1 MDLDDNSSENIDY
14 SSKTK
19 KNKTISEILLILRDR
34 WLLAITLALPFSLS
48 YVYKELQVP
57 ELFQST
63 SSFVLIPPPQI
74 LNLQKVDRDQQVNG
88 LISKHLDGL
97 NSQELR
103 MNVIERIEENSEFKT
118 EMLAPYLSDGTP
130 TKIQNI
136 VNYNISVSSPSE
148 GRPRFKISSQART
161 GKAAMII
168 ADLVQKEYDQLNSI
182 KKTEQVQTAKG
193 ILELLLDKSLM
204 EEDRILKE
212 ISDIK
217 ESNDIPFIEDEKR
230 VNSSKKSQF
239 QEKITASKL
248 DQIQIN
254 SILRQVLDIRK
265 RVATYEGNKKNK
277 SIENNKLNVESN
289 IAQIKQYFEIDVI
302 ENFGS
307 IPSLRKKL
315 LDLELQRKTYTE
327 TGTGYG
333 PNHPKMIENARQVQE
348 VQELLG
354 KEVTKAIED
363 LRDRHIQLDA
373 QEREFIGAM
382 EKVQSESR
390 RLGLIEEAIS
400 KAERTLT
407 VVRSSTDIIRKR
419 LDDVR
424 IEAALP
430 SEQDDPLQKDQLAF
444 IPSSPYSPDYNKIK
458 QQGILIFIA
467 VFLVV
472 PFAIEVIDNRIKSP
486 WDIETFVGEDLL
498 TGIQKISAID
508 EFKRPKIVGDDLDD
522 SLTESFRSMYGKI
535 QMNSY
540 VKGPKSILVTSAI
553 PSEGKSLISANF
565 AHTCANHGSK
575 TILIDFDL
583 RRPGLHNFCNKS
595 NDQGIM
601 TILNSNNTNE
611 DDVIEKLNDSLCS
624 IHPNLFLLPSGGKTR
639 AATEIIEKK
648 DFDLLLSAL
657 KKLADVVIFD
667 TPPAGL
673 FPDSIALAR
682 KTDEVLFVT
691 RYGKVS
697 RHVVKRLI
705 GDLKVTGSNILGVIL
720 NDLPSKKATGYY
732 YSGYYGYGYY
742 RYKYYSKYYSP
753 LEQNDT

>member
-1 MDLDDNSSENIDY
+1 MDLEENSNYGDY
-14 SSKTK
+14 SPKSK
-19 KNKTISEILLILRDR
+19 KNKTVSEFLLILRDR
-34 WLLAITLALPFSLS
+34 WLLAVTLALPFSLA

-57 ELFQST
+57 EMYQSS
-63 SSFVLIPPPQI
+63 SSFVLIPPPKI

-103 MNVIERIEENSEFKT
+103 MNVIARINENSDYKT
-118 EMLAPYLSDGTP
+118 ELLAPYLSDGTP
-130 TKIQNI
+130 MKIQNI
-136 VNYNISVSSPSE
+136 VTYNVSVSSPSE
-148 GRPRFKISSQART
+148 GRPRFKVNSQSRT
-161 GKAAMII
+161 GKGAMII
-168 ADLVQKEYDQLNSI
+168 ADLVQKEYDKLNSI

-217 ESNDIPFIEDEKR
+217 ESNDIPFIEDEKK

-239 QEKITASKL
+239 QAKITASKL

-254 SILRQVLDIRK
+254 SILRQILDIRK
-265 RVATYEGNKKNK
+265 RI
-277 SIENNKLNVESN
+277 SSNNESSKDSTNTGVNVESN

-302 ENFGS
+302 ESFGS
-307 IPSLRKKL
+307 IPSLRQKL
-315 LDLELQRKTYTE
+315 LEHELQRKTYVE

-354 KEVTKAIED
+354 KEVTLAIED

-373 QEREFIGAM
+373 QEREFMGAM
-382 EKVQSESR
+382 DKVQSESR
-390 RLGLIEEAIS
+390 RLGHIEEAIS
-400 KAERTLT
+400 KAERTLA

-444 IPSSPYSPDYNKIK
+444 IPGSPYSPDYNKIK
-458 QQGILIFIA
+458 QQGVLIFVGI
-467 VFLVV
+467 FLVI
-472 PFAIEVIDNRIKSP
+472 PIALEVIDNRIKSP

-498 TGIQKISAID
+498 TGIQKISEID
-508 EFKRPKIVGDDLDD
+508 ELRRPKIVGDDLDD

-535 QMNSY
+535 QMNSQ
-540 VKGPKSILVTSAI
+540 VTGSKSILVTSAI

-583 RRPGLHNFCNKS
+583 RRPGLHNFCDES
-595 NDQGIM
+595 NDEGVM
-601 TILNSNNTNE
+601 TILNTPNATE
-611 DDVIEKLNDSLCS
+611 EEVTDKLKKVLCS
-624 IHPNLFLLPSGGKTR
+624 IHPNLYLLPSGGKTR

-648 DFDLLLSAL
+648 EFELLLTCL

-667 TPPAGL
+667 SPPAGL

-705 GDLKVTGSNILGVIL
+705 GDLKATGANILGVIL

-753 LEQNDT
+753 SEDT

>member
-1 MDLDDNSSENIDY
+1 MDLEENSNYGDY
-14 SSKTK
+14 SPKSK
-19 KNKTISEILLILRDR
+19 KNKTVSEFLLILRDR
-34 WLLAITLALPFSLS
+34 WLLAVTLALPFSLA

-57 ELFQST
+57 EMYQSS
-63 SSFVLIPPPQI
+63 SSFVLIPPPKI

-103 MNVIERIEENSEFKT
+103 MNVIARINENSDYKT
-118 EMLAPYLSDGTP
+118 ELLAPYLSDGTP
-130 TKIQNI
+130 MKIQNI
-136 VNYNISVSSPSE
+136 VTYNVSVSSPSE
-148 GRPRFKISSQART
+148 GRPRFKVNSQSRT
-161 GKAAMII
+161 GKGAMII
-168 ADLVQKEYDQLNSI
+168 ADLVQKEYDKLNSI

-217 ESNDIPFIEDEKR
+217 ESNDIPFIEDEKK

-239 QEKITASKL
+239 QAKITASKL

-254 SILRQVLDIRK
+254 SILRQILDIRK
-265 RVATYEGNKKNK
+265 RISSNKESSKDSTNTGV
-277 SIENNKLNVESN
+277 NVESN

-302 ENFGS
+302 ESFGS
-307 IPSLRKKL
+307 IPSLRQKL
-315 LDLELQRKTYTE
+315 LEHELQRKTYVE

-354 KEVTKAIED
+354 KEVTLAIED

-373 QEREFIGAM
+373 QEREFMGAM
-382 EKVQSESR
+382 DKVQSESR
-390 RLGLIEEAIS
+390 RLGHIEEAIS
-400 KAERTLT
+400 KAERTLA

-444 IPSSPYSPDYNKIK
+444 VPGSPYSPDYNKIK
-458 QQGILIFIA
+458 QQGVLIFVGI
-467 VFLVV
+467 FLVI
-472 PFAIEVIDNRIKSP
+472 PIALEVIDNRIKSP

-498 TGIQKISAID
+498 TGIQKISEID
-508 EFKRPKIVGDDLDD
+508 ELRRPKIVGDDLDD

-535 QMNSY
+535 QMNSQ
-540 VKGPKSILVTSAI
+540 VTGSKSILVTSAI

-583 RRPGLHNFCNKS
+583 RRPGLHNFCDES
-595 NDQGIM
+595 NDEGVM
-601 TILNSNNTNE
+601 TILNTPNATE
-611 DDVIEKLNDSLCS
+611 EEVTDKLKKVLCS
-624 IHPNLFLLPSGGKTR
+624 IHPNLYLLPSGGKTR

-648 DFDLLLSAL
+648 EFELLLTCL

-667 TPPAGL
+667 SPPAGL

-705 GDLKVTGSNILGVIL
+705 GDLKATGANILGVIL

-753 LEQNDT
+753 TEDS

>member
-1 MDLDDNSSENIDY
+1 VDLEENSNYGDY
-14 SSKTK
+14 SPKSK
-19 KNKTISEILLILRDR
+19 KNKTISEFLLILRDR
-34 WLLAITLALPFSLS
+34 WLLAVTLALPFSLA

-57 ELFQST
+57 EMYQSS
-63 SSFVLIPPPQI
+63 SSFVLIPPPKI

-103 MNVIERIEENSEFKT
+103 LNVIARINENSDYKT
-118 EMLAPYLSDGTP
+118 ELLAPYLSDGTP
-130 TKIQNI
+130 MKIQNI
-136 VNYNISVSSPSE
+136 VTYNVSVSSPSE
-148 GRPRFKISSQART
+148 GRPRFKVNSQSRT
-161 GKAAMII
+161 GKGAMII
-168 ADLVQKEYDQLNSI
+168 ADLVQKEYDKLNSI

-217 ESNDIPFIEDEKR
+217 ESNDIPFIEDEKK

-239 QEKITASKL
+239 QAKITASKL

-254 SILRQVLDIRK
+254 SILRQILDIRK
-265 RVATYEGNKKNK
+265 RISSNNDSKKDSTN
-277 SIENNKLNVESN
+277 SSTDVETN

-302 ENFGS
+302 ESFGS
-307 IPSLRKKL
+307 IPSLRQKL
-315 LDLELQRKTYTE
+315 LEHELQRKTYVE

-354 KEVTKAIED
+354 KEVTLAIED

-373 QEREFIGAM
+373 QEREFLGAM

-390 RLGLIEEAIS
+390 RLGHIEEAIS

-444 IPSSPYSPDYNKIK
+444 IPGSPYSPDYNKIK
-458 QQGILIFIA
+458 QQGVLIFVGI
-467 VFLVV
+467 FLVI
-472 PFAIEVIDNRIKSP
+472 PIALEVIDNRIKSP

-498 TGIQKISAID
+498 TGIQKISEID
-508 EFKRPKIVGDDLDD
+508 ELRRPKIVGDDLDD

-535 QMNSY
+535 QMNSH
-540 VKGPKSILVTSAI
+540 VKGAKSILVTSAI

-583 RRPGLHNFCNKS
+583 RRPGLHNFCDES
-595 NDQGIM
+595 NDEGVM
-601 TILNSNNTNE
+601 TILNTPNATE
-611 DDVIEKLNDSLCS
+611 EEITDKLKKALRS
-624 IHPNLFLLPSGGKTR
+624 IHPNLSLLPSGGKTR

-648 DFDLLLSAL
+648 EFELLLTCL

-667 TPPAGL
+667 SPPAGL

-705 GDLKVTGSNILGVIL
+705 GDLKATGANILGVIL

-742 RYKYYSKYYSP
+742 RYKYYSKYYAP
-753 LEQNDT
+753 TEDT

>member
-1 MDLDDNSSENIDY
+1 MDLEENSNYGDY
-14 SSKTK
+14 SPKSK
-19 KNKTISEILLILRDR
+19 KNKTVSEFLLILRDR
-34 WLLAITLALPFSLS
+34 WLLAVTLALPFSLA

-57 ELFQST
+57 EMYQSS
-63 SSFVLIPPPQI
+63 SSFVLIPPPKI

-103 MNVIERIEENSEFKT
+103 MNVIARINENSDYKT
-118 EMLAPYLSDGTP
+118 ELLAPYLSDGTP
-130 TKIQNI
+130 MKIQNI
-136 VNYNISVSSPSE
+136 VTYNVSVSSPSE
-148 GRPRFKISSQART
+148 GRPRFKVNSQSRT
-161 GKAAMII
+161 GKGAMII
-168 ADLVQKEYDQLNSI
+168 ADLVQKEYDKLNSI

-217 ESNDIPFIEDEKR
+217 ESNDIPFIEDEKK

-239 QEKITASKL
+239 QAKITASKL

-254 SILRQVLDIRK
+254 SILRQILDIRK
-265 RVATYEGNKKNK
+265 RISSNKESSKDSTNTGVD
-277 SIENNKLNVESN
+277 VESN

-302 ENFGS
+302 ESFGS
-307 IPSLRKKL
+307 IPSLRQKL
-315 LDLELQRKTYTE
+315 LEHELQRKTYVE

-354 KEVTKAIED
+354 KEVTLAIED

-373 QEREFIGAM
+373 QEREFMGAM
-382 EKVQSESR
+382 DKVQSESR
-390 RLGLIEEAIS
+390 RLGHIEEAIS
-400 KAERTLT
+400 KAERTLA

-444 IPSSPYSPDYNKIK
+444 IPGSPYSPDYNKIK
-458 QQGILIFIA
+458 QQGVLIFVGI
-467 VFLVV
+467 FLVI
-472 PFAIEVIDNRIKSP
+472 PIALEVIDNRIKSP

-498 TGIQKISAID
+498 TGIQKISEID
-508 EFKRPKIVGDDLDD
+508 ELRRPKIVGDDLDD

-535 QMNSY
+535 QMNSH
-540 VKGPKSILVTSAI
+540 VTGSKSILVTSAI

-583 RRPGLHNFCNKS
+583 RRPGLHNFCDES
-595 NDQGIM
+595 NDEGVM
-601 TILNSNNTNE
+601 TILNTPNATE
-611 DDVIEKLNDSLCS
+611 DEVTDKLQKVLCS

-648 DFDLLLSAL
+648 EFELLLTCL

-667 TPPAGL
+667 SPPAGL

-705 GDLKVTGSNILGVIL
+705 GDLKATGANILGVIL

-753 LEQNDT
+753 TEDT

>member
-1 MDLDDNSSENIDY
+1 VDLEENSNYGDY
-14 SSKTK
+14 SPKSK
-19 KNKTISEILLILRDR
+19 KNKTISEFLLILRDR
-34 WLLAITLALPFSLS
+34 WLLAVTLALPFSLA

-57 ELFQST
+57 EMYQSS
-63 SSFVLIPPPQI
+63 SSFVLIPPPKI

-103 MNVIERIEENSEFKT
+103 MNVIARINENSDYKT
-118 EMLAPYLSDGTP
+118 ELLAPYLSDGTP
-130 TKIQNI
+130 MKIQNI
-136 VNYNISVSSPSE
+136 VTYNVSVSSPSE
-148 GRPRFKISSQART
+148 GRPRFKVNSQSRT
-161 GKAAMII
+161 GKGAMII
-168 ADLVQKEYDQLNSI
+168 ADLVQKEYDKLNSI

-217 ESNDIPFIEDEKR
+217 ESNDIPFIEDEKK

-239 QEKITASKL
+239 QAKITASKL

-254 SILRQVLDIRK
+254 SILRQILDIRK
-265 RVATYEGNKKNK
+265 RI
-277 SIENNKLNVESN
+277 SSNNDPQKDSTNSSTDVETN

-302 ENFGS
+302 ESFGS
-307 IPSLRKKL
+307 IPSLRQKL
-315 LDLELQRKTYTE
+315 LEHELQRKTYVE

-354 KEVTKAIED
+354 KEVTLAIED

-373 QEREFIGAM
+373 QEREFVGAM

-390 RLGLIEEAIS
+390 RLGHIEEAIS

-444 IPSSPYSPDYNKIK
+444 IPGSPYSPDYNKIK
-458 QQGILIFIA
+458 QQGVLIFVGI
-467 VFLVV
+467 FLVI
-472 PFAIEVIDNRIKSP
+472 PIALEVIDNRIKSP

-498 TGIQKISAID
+498 TGIQKISEID
-508 EFKRPKIVGDDLDD
+508 ELRRPKIVGDDLDD

-535 QMNSY
+535 QMNSH
-540 VKGPKSILVTSAI
+540 VKGAKSILVTSAI

-583 RRPGLHNFCNKS
+583 RRPGLHNFCDES
-595 NDQGIM
+595 NDEGVM
-601 TILNSNNTNE
+601 TILNTPNASEEEIT
-611 DDVIEKLNDSLCS
+611 DKLKKVLRS
-624 IHPNLFLLPSGGKTR
+624 IHPNLSLLPSGGKTR

-648 DFDLLLSAL
+648 EFELLLTCL

-667 TPPAGL
+667 SPPAGL

-705 GDLKVTGSNILGVIL
+705 GDLKATGANILGVIL

-742 RYKYYSKYYSP
+742 RYKYYSKYYAP
-753 LEQNDT
+753 TDET

>member
-1 MDLDDNSSENIDY
+1 VDLEENSNYGDY
-14 SSKTK
+14 SPKSK
-19 KNKTISEILLILRDR
+19 KNKTVSEFLLILRDR
-34 WLLAITLALPFSLS
+34 WLLAVTLALPFSLA

-57 ELFQST
+57 EMYQSS
-63 SSFVLIPPPQI
+63 SSFVLIPPPKI

-103 MNVIERIEENSEFKT
+103 MNVIARINENSDYKT
-118 EMLAPYLSDGTP
+118 ELLAPYLSDGTP
-130 TKIQNI
+130 MKIHNI
-136 VNYNISVSSPSE
+136 VTYNVSVSSPSE
-148 GRPRFKISSQART
+148 GRPRFKVNSQSRT
-161 GKAAMII
+161 GKGAMII
-168 ADLVQKEYDQLNSI
+168 ADLVQKEYDKLNSI

-217 ESNDIPFIEDEKR
+217 ESNDIPFIEDEKK

-239 QEKITASKL
+239 QAKITASKL

-254 SILRQVLDIRK
+254 SILRQILDIRK
-265 RVATYEGNKKNK
+265 RISSNKESSKDSTNTGVD
-277 SIENNKLNVESN
+277 VESN

-302 ENFGS
+302 ESFGS
-307 IPSLRKKL
+307 IPSLRQKL
-315 LDLELQRKTYTE
+315 LEHELQRKTYVE

-354 KEVTKAIED
+354 KEVTLAIED

-373 QEREFIGAM
+373 QEREFMGAM
-382 EKVQSESR
+382 DKVQSESR
-390 RLGLIEEAIS
+390 RLGHIEEAIS
-400 KAERTLT
+400 KAERTLA

-444 IPSSPYSPDYNKIK
+444 VPGSPYSPDYNKIK
-458 QQGILIFIA
+458 QQGVLIFVGI
-467 VFLVV
+467 FLVI
-472 PFAIEVIDNRIKSP
+472 PIALEVIDNRIKSP

-498 TGIQKISAID
+498 TGIQKISEID
-508 EFKRPKIVGDDLDD
+508 ELRRPKIVGDDLDD

-535 QMNSY
+535 QMNSQ
-540 VKGPKSILVTSAI
+540 VTGSKSILVTSAI

-583 RRPGLHNFCNKS
+583 RRPGLHNFCDES
-595 NDQGIM
+595 NDEGVM
-601 TILNSNNTNE
+601 TILNTPNATE
-611 DDVIEKLNDSLCS
+611 EEVTDKLKKVLCS
-624 IHPNLFLLPSGGKTR
+624 IHPNLYLLPSGGKTR

-648 DFDLLLSAL
+648 EFELLLTCL

-667 TPPAGL
+667 SPPAGL

-705 GDLKVTGSNILGVIL
+705 GDLKATGANILGVIL

-753 LEQNDT
+753 TEDS

>member
-1 MDLDDNSSENIDY
+1 MDLEENSNYGDY
-14 SSKTK
+14 SPKSK
-19 KNKTISEILLILRDR
+19 KNKTVSEFLLILRDR
-34 WLLAITLALPFSLS
+34 WLLAVTLALPFSLA

-57 ELFQST
+57 EMYQSS
-63 SSFVLIPPPQI
+63 SSFVLIPPPKI

-103 MNVIERIEENSEFKT
+103 MNVIARINENSDYKT
-118 EMLAPYLSDGTP
+118 ELLAPYLSDGTP
-130 TKIQNI
+130 MKIQNI
-136 VNYNISVSSPSE
+136 VTYNVSVSSPSE
-148 GRPRFKISSQART
+148 GRPRFKVNSQSRT
-161 GKAAMII
+161 GKGAMII
-168 ADLVQKEYDQLNSI
+168 ADLVQKEYDKLNSI

-217 ESNDIPFIEDEKR
+217 ESNDIPFIEDEKK

-239 QEKITASKL
+239 QAKITASKL

-254 SILRQVLDIRK
+254 SILRQILDIRK
-265 RVATYEGNKKNK
+265 RISSNKESSKDSTNTGVD
-277 SIENNKLNVESN
+277 VESN

-302 ENFGS
+302 ESFGS
-307 IPSLRKKL
+307 IPSLRQKL
-315 LDLELQRKTYTE
+315 LEHELQRKTYVE

-354 KEVTKAIED
+354 KEVTLAIED

-373 QEREFIGAM
+373 QEREFMGAM
-382 EKVQSESR
+382 DKVQSESR
-390 RLGLIEEAIS
+390 RLGHIEEAIS
-400 KAERTLT
+400 KAERTLA

-444 IPSSPYSPDYNKIK
+444 VPGSPYSPDYNKIK
-458 QQGILIFIA
+458 QQGVLIFVGI
-467 VFLVV
+467 FLVI
-472 PFAIEVIDNRIKSP
+472 PIALEVIDNRIKSP

-498 TGIQKISAID
+498 TGIQKISEID
-508 EFKRPKIVGDDLDD
+508 ELRRPKIVGDDLDD

-535 QMNSY
+535 QMNSQ
-540 VKGPKSILVTSAI
+540 VTGSKSILVTSAI

-583 RRPGLHNFCNKS
+583 RRPGLHNFCDES
-595 NDQGIM
+595 NDEGVM
-601 TILNSNNTNE
+601 TILNTPNATE
-611 DDVIEKLNDSLCS
+611 EEVTDKLKKVLCS
-624 IHPNLFLLPSGGKTR
+624 IHPNLYLLPSGGKTR

-648 DFDLLLSAL
+648 EFELLLTCL

-667 TPPAGL
+667 SPPAGL

-705 GDLKVTGSNILGVIL
+705 GDLKATGANILGVIL

-753 LEQNDT
+753 SEDT

>member
-1 MDLDDNSSENIDY
+1 MDLEENSNYGDY
-14 SSKTK
+14 SPKSK
-19 KNKTISEILLILRDR
+19 KNKTVSEFLLILRDR
-34 WLLAITLALPFSLS
+34 WLLAVTLALPFSLA

-57 ELFQST
+57 EMYQSS
-63 SSFVLIPPPQI
+63 SSFVLIPPPKI

-103 MNVIERIEENSEFKT
+103 MNVIARINENSDYKT
-118 EMLAPYLSDGTP
+118 ELLAPYLSDGTP
-130 TKIQNI
+130 MKIQNI
-136 VNYNISVSSPSE
+136 VTYNVSVSSPSE
-148 GRPRFKISSQART
+148 GRPRFKVNSQSRT
-161 GKAAMII
+161 GKGAMII
-168 ADLVQKEYDQLNSI
+168 ADLVQKEYDKLNSI

-217 ESNDIPFIEDEKR
+217 ESNDIPFIEDEKK

-239 QEKITASKL
+239 QAKITASKL

-254 SILRQVLDIRK
+254 SILRQILDIRK
-265 RVATYEGNKKNK
+265 RISSNKESSKDSTNTGVD
-277 SIENNKLNVESN
+277 VESN

-302 ENFGS
+302 ESFGS
-307 IPSLRKKL
+307 IPSLRQKL
-315 LDLELQRKTYTE
+315 LEHELQRKTYVE

-354 KEVTKAIED
+354 KEVTLAIED

-373 QEREFIGAM
+373 QEREFMGAM
-382 EKVQSESR
+382 DKVQSESR
-390 RLGLIEEAIS
+390 RLGHIEEAIS
-400 KAERTLT
+400 KAERTLA

-444 IPSSPYSPDYNKIK
+444 IPGSPYSPDYNKIK
-458 QQGILIFIA
+458 QQGVLIFVGI
-467 VFLVV
+467 FLVI
-472 PFAIEVIDNRIKSP
+472 PIALEVIDNRIKSP

-498 TGIQKISAID
+498 TGIQKISEID
-508 EFKRPKIVGDDLDD
+508 ELRRPKIVGDDLDD

-535 QMNSY
+535 QMNSH
-540 VKGPKSILVTSAI
+540 VTGSKSILVTSAI

-583 RRPGLHNFCNKS
+583 RRPGLHNFCDES
-595 NDQGIM
+595 NDEGVM
-601 TILNSNNTNE
+601 TILNTPNATE
-611 DDVIEKLNDSLCS
+611 DEVTDKLKKVLCS

-648 DFDLLLSAL
+648 EFELLLTCL

-667 TPPAGL
+667 SPPAGL

-705 GDLKVTGSNILGVIL
+705 GDLKATGANILGVIL

-753 LEQNDT
+753 TEDT

>member
-1 MDLDDNSSENIDY
+1 VDLEENSNYGDY
-14 SSKTK
+14 SPKSK
-19 KNKTISEILLILRDR
+19 KNKTVSEFLLILRDR
-34 WLLAITLALPFSLS
+34 WLLAVTLALPFSLA

-57 ELFQST
+57 EMYQSS
-63 SSFVLIPPPQI
+63 SSFVLIPPPKI

-103 MNVIERIEENSEFKT
+103 MNVIARINENSDYKT
-118 EMLAPYLSDGTP
+118 ELLAPYLSDGTP
-130 TKIQNI
+130 MKIQNI
-136 VNYNISVSSPSE
+136 VTYNVSVSSPSE
-148 GRPRFKISSQART
+148 GRPRFKVNSQSRT
-161 GKAAMII
+161 GKGAMII
-168 ADLVQKEYDQLNSI
+168 ADLVQKEYDKLNSI

-217 ESNDIPFIEDEKR
+217 ESNDIPFIEDEKK

-239 QEKITASKL
+239 QAKITASKL

-254 SILRQVLDIRK
+254 SILRQILDIRK
-265 RVATYEGNKKNK
+265 RISSNKESSKDSTNTGVD
-277 SIENNKLNVESN
+277 VESN

-302 ENFGS
+302 ESFGS
-307 IPSLRKKL
+307 IPSLRQKL
-315 LDLELQRKTYTE
+315 LEHELQRKTYVE

-354 KEVTKAIED
+354 KEVTLAIED

-373 QEREFIGAM
+373 QEREFLGAM
-382 EKVQSESR
+382 DKVQSESR
-390 RLGLIEEAIS
+390 RLGHIEEAIS
-400 KAERTLT
+400 KAERTLA

-444 IPSSPYSPDYNKIK
+444 IPGSPYSPDYNKIK
-458 QQGILIFIA
+458 QQGVLIFVGI
-467 VFLVV
+467 FLVI
-472 PFAIEVIDNRIKSP
+472 PIALEVIDNRIKSP

-498 TGIQKISAID
+498 TGIQKISEID
-508 EFKRPKIVGDDLDD
+508 ELRRPKIVGDDLDD

-535 QMNSY
+535 QMNSH
-540 VKGPKSILVTSAI
+540 VTGSKSILVTSAI

-583 RRPGLHNFCNKS
+583 RRPGLHNFCDES
-595 NDQGIM
+595 NDEGVM
-601 TILNSNNTNE
+601 TILNTPNATE
-611 DDVIEKLNDSLCS
+611 DEVTDKLQKVLCS

-648 DFDLLLSAL
+648 EFELLLTCL

-667 TPPAGL
+667 SPPAGL

-705 GDLKVTGSNILGVIL
+705 GDLKATGANILGVIL

-753 LEQNDT
+753 TEDT

>member
-1 MDLDDNSSENIDY
+1 MDLEENSNYGDY
-14 SSKTK
+14 SPKSK
-19 KNKTISEILLILRDR
+19 KNKTVSEFLLILRDR
-34 WLLAITLALPFSLS
+34 WLLAVTLALPFSLA

-57 ELFQST
+57 EMYQSS
-63 SSFVLIPPPQI
+63 SSFVLIPPPKI

-103 MNVIERIEENSEFKT
+103 MNVIARINENSDYKT
-118 EMLAPYLSDGTP
+118 ELLAPYLSDGTP
-130 TKIQNI
+130 MKIQNI
-136 VNYNISVSSPSE
+136 VTYNVSVSSPSE
-148 GRPRFKISSQART
+148 GRPRFKVNSQSRT
-161 GKAAMII
+161 GKGAMII
-168 ADLVQKEYDQLNSI
+168 ADLVQKEYDKLNSI

-217 ESNDIPFIEDEKR
+217 ESNDIPFIEDEKK

-239 QEKITASKL
+239 QAKITASKL

-254 SILRQVLDIRK
+254 SILRQILDIRK
-265 RVATYEGNKKNK
+265 RISSNKESSKDSTNTGVD
-277 SIENNKLNVESN
+277 VESN

-302 ENFGS
+302 ESFGS
-307 IPSLRKKL
+307 IPSLRQKL
-315 LDLELQRKTYTE
+315 LEHELQRKTYVE

-354 KEVTKAIED
+354 KEVTLAIED

-373 QEREFIGAM
+373 QEREFMGAM
-382 EKVQSESR
+382 DKVQSESR
-390 RLGLIEEAIS
+390 RLGHIEEAIS
-400 KAERTLT
+400 KAERTLA

-444 IPSSPYSPDYNKIK
+444 VPGSPYSPDYNKIK
-458 QQGILIFIA
+458 QQGVLIFVGI
-467 VFLVV
+467 FLVI
-472 PFAIEVIDNRIKSP
+472 PIALEVIDNRIKSP

-498 TGIQKISAID
+498 TGIQKISEID
-508 EFKRPKIVGDDLDD
+508 ELRRPKIVGDDLDD

-535 QMNSY
+535 QMNSQ
-540 VKGPKSILVTSAI
+540 VTGSKSILVTSAI

-583 RRPGLHNFCNKS
+583 RRPGLHNFCDES
-595 NDQGIM
+595 NDEGVM
-601 TILNSNNTNE
+601 TILNTPNATE
-611 DDVIEKLNDSLCS
+611 EEVTDKLKKVLCS
-624 IHPNLFLLPSGGKTR
+624 IHPNLYLLPSGGKTR

-648 DFDLLLSAL
+648 EFELLLTCL

-667 TPPAGL
+667 SPPAGL

-705 GDLKVTGSNILGVIL
+705 GDLKATGANILGVIL

-753 LEQNDT
+753 TEDS

>member
-1 MDLDDNSSENIDY
+1 MDLEENSNYEDY
-14 SSKTK
+14 SPKSK
-19 KNKTISEILLILRDR
+19 KNKTISEFLLILRDR
-34 WLLAITLALPFSLS
+34 WLLAVTLALPFSLA

-57 ELFQST
+57 EMYQSS
-63 SSFVLIPPPQI
+63 SSFVLIPPPKI

-88 LISKHLDGL
+88 VISKHLDGL
-97 NSQELR
+97 NGQELR
-103 MNVIERIEENSEFKT
+103 MNVIARINENSDYKT
-118 EMLAPYLSDGTP
+118 ELLAPYLSDGTP
-130 TKIQNI
+130 MKIQNI
-136 VNYNISVSSPSE
+136 VTYNVSVSSPSE
-148 GRPRFKISSQART
+148 GRPRFKVNSQSRT
-161 GKAAMII
+161 GKGAMII
-168 ADLVQKEYDQLNSI
+168 ADLVQKEYDKLNSI

-217 ESNDIPFIEDEKR
+217 ESNDIPFIEDEKK

-239 QEKITASKL
+239 QAKITASKL

-254 SILRQVLDIRK
+254 SILRQILDIRK
-265 RVATYEGNKKNK
+265 RISSNKESSKDSTNTGVD
-277 SIENNKLNVESN
+277 VESN

-302 ENFGS
+302 ESFGS
-307 IPSLRKKL
+307 IPSLRQKL
-315 LDLELQRKTYTE
+315 LEHELQRKTYVE

-354 KEVTKAIED
+354 KEVTLAIED

-373 QEREFIGAM
+373 QEREFMGAM
-382 EKVQSESR
+382 DKVQSESR
-390 RLGLIEEAIS
+390 RLGHIEEAIS

-444 IPSSPYSPDYNKIK
+444 IPESPYSPDYNKIK
-458 QQGILIFIA
+458 QQGVLIFVGI
-467 VFLVV
+467 FLVI
-472 PFAIEVIDNRIKSP
+472 PIALEVIDNRIKSP

-498 TGIQKISAID
+498 TGIQKISEID
-508 EFKRPKIVGDDLDD
+508 EMRRPKIVGDDLDD

-535 QMNSY
+535 QMNSH
-540 VKGPKSILVTSAI
+540 VKGSKSILVTSAI

-583 RRPGLHNFCNKS
+583 RRPGLHNFCDDS
-595 NDQGIM
+595 NDEGVM
-601 TILNSNNTNE
+601 TILNTPNATE
-611 DDVIEKLNDSLCS
+611 EEVTDKLKKVLCS

-648 DFDLLLSAL
+648 EFELLLTCL

-667 TPPAGL
+667 SPPAGL

-705 GDLKVTGSNILGVIL
+705 GDLKATGANILGVIL

-753 LEQNDT
+753 TEDT

>member
-1 MDLDDNSSENIDY
+1 VDLEENSNYGDY
-14 SSKTK
+14 SPKSK
-19 KNKTISEILLILRDR
+19 KNKTVSEFLLILRDR
-34 WLLAITLALPFSLS
+34 WLLAVTLALPFSLA

-57 ELFQST
+57 EMYQSS
-63 SSFVLIPPPQI
+63 SSFVLIPPPKI

-103 MNVIERIEENSEFKT
+103 MNVIARINENSDYKT
-118 EMLAPYLSDGTP
+118 ELLAPYLSDGTP
-130 TKIQNI
+130 MKIQNI
-136 VNYNISVSSPSE
+136 VTYNVSVSSPSE
-148 GRPRFKISSQART
+148 GRPRFKINSQSRT
-161 GKAAMII
+161 GKGAMII
-168 ADLVQKEYDQLNSI
+168 ADLVQKEYDKLNSI

-217 ESNDIPFIEDEKR
+217 ESNDIPFIEDAKKI
-230 VNSSKKSQF
+230 NSSKKSQF
-239 QEKITASKL
+239 QAKITASKL

-254 SILRQVLDIRK
+254 SILRQILDIRK
-265 RVATYEGNKKNK
+265 RISSNKES
-277 SIENNKLNVESN
+277 SIDSTNTGVDVESN

-302 ENFGS
+302 EGFGS
-307 IPSLRKKL
+307 IPSLRQEL
-315 LDLELQRKTYTE
+315 LEHELQRKTYVE

-348 VQELLG
+348 VQELLR
-354 KEVTKAIED
+354 KEVTLAIED

-373 QEREFIGAM
+373 QEREFMGAM
-382 EKVQSESR
+382 DKVQTESR
-390 RLGLIEEAIS
+390 RLGHIEEAIS
-400 KAERTLT
+400 KAERTLA

-444 IPSSPYSPDYNKIK
+444 TPGSPYSPDYNKIK
-458 QQGILIFIA
+458 QQGVLIFVGI
-467 VFLVV
+467 FLVI
-472 PFAIEVIDNRIKSP
+472 PIALEVIDNRIKSP

-498 TGIQKISAID
+498 TGIQKISEID
-508 EFKRPKIVGDDLDD
+508 ELRRPKIVGDDLDD

-535 QMNSY
+535 QMNSH
-540 VKGPKSILVTSAI
+540 VTGSKSILVTSAI

-583 RRPGLHNFCNKS
+583 RRPGLHNFCDES
-595 NDQGIM
+595 NDEGVM
-601 TILNSNNTNE
+601 TILNTPNATE
-611 DDVIEKLNDSLCS
+611 EEVTDKLKKVLCS

-648 DFDLLLSAL
+648 EFELLLTCL

-667 TPPAGL
+667 SPPAGL

-697 RHVVKRLI
+697 RQVVKRLI
-705 GDLKVTGSNILGVIL
+705 GDLKATGANILGVIL

-753 LEQNDT
+753 TEDT

>member
-1 MDLDDNSSENIDY
+1 MDLEENNNFEKLTTK
-14 SSKTK
+14 SK
-19 KNKTISEILLILRDR
+19 KNKTISEFLLILRDR
-34 WLLAITLALPFSLS
+34 WLLSVTLALPFSLA
-48 YVYKELQVP
+48 YVYNELQVP
-57 ELFQST
+57 EMFQSS

-103 MNVIERIEENSEFKT
+103 MNVIARINENTDYKT
-118 EMLAPYLSDGTP
+118 ELLAPYLSDGTP
-130 TKIQNI
+130 MKIQSI
-136 VNYNISVSSPSE
+136 VTYNISVSSPSE
-148 GRPRFKISSQART
+148 GRPRFRINTQSRT
-161 GKAAMII
+161 GKGAMII
-168 ADLVQKEYDQLNSI
+168 ADLVQKEYDKFNSV
-182 KKTEQVQTAKG
+182 KKTEQVQTAKD

-204 EEDRILKE
+204 EEDRILRE

-217 ESNDIPFIEDEKR
+217 ESNDIPFIEDEKK
-230 VNSSKKSQF
+230 VNSSKKSQY
-239 QEKITASKL
+239 QQKITASKL

-254 SILRQVLDIRK
+254 SILRQILDIRK
-265 RVATYEGNKKNK
+265 RVSSNNEIMTK
-277 SIENNKLNVESN
+277 SSASSGVDVESN

-302 ENFGS
+302 EGFGS

-315 LDLELQRKTYTE
+315 LDLELERKSFVE

-333 PNHPKMIENARQVQE
+333 INHPKMVENTRQVQE

-354 KEVTKAIED
+354 KEVTFAIED

-373 QEREFIGAM
+373 QEREFRGAM
-382 EKVQSESR
+382 DKVQSESR

-444 IPSSPYSPDYNKIK
+444 EGIRFSPDYNKIK
-458 QQGILIFIA
+458 QQGFLIFVGIFLIVPIA
-467 VFLVV
+467 L
-472 PFAIEVIDNRIKSP
+472 EVIDNRVKSP

-498 TGIQKISAID
+498 TGIQKISEID
-508 EFKRPKIVGDDLDD
+508 EFRRPKIVGDDLDD

-535 QMNSY
+535 QMNSR
-540 VKGPKSILVTSAI
+540 VSGSRSILVTSAI

-583 RRPGLHNFCNKS
+583 RRPGLHNFCDES
-595 NDQGIM
+595 NDDGVM
-601 TILNSNNTNE
+601 TILNTPNAT
-611 DDVIEKLNDSLCS
+611 EKEIIGKLEKALCN
-624 IHPNLFLLPSGGKTR
+624 IHPNLYLLPSGGKTR

-648 DFDLLLSAL
+648 EFELLLSSL

-667 TPPAGL
+667 SPPAGL

-705 GDLKVTGSNILGVIL
+705 GDIRVTGVNILGIIL

-753 LEQNDT
+753 TDT

>member
-1 MDLDDNSSENIDY
+1 VDLEENSNYGDY
-14 SSKTK
+14 SPKSK
-19 KNKTISEILLILRDR
+19 KNKTVSEFLLILRDR
-34 WLLAITLALPFSLS
+34 WLLAVTLALPFSLA

-57 ELFQST
+57 EMYQSS
-63 SSFVLIPPPQI
+63 SSFVLIPPPKI

-103 MNVIERIEENSEFKT
+103 MNVIARINENSDYKT
-118 EMLAPYLSDGTP
+118 ELLAPYLSDGTP
-130 TKIQNI
+130 MKIQNI
-136 VNYNISVSSPSE
+136 VTYNVSVSSPSE
-148 GRPRFKISSQART
+148 GRPRFKVNSQSRT
-161 GKAAMII
+161 GKGAMII
-168 ADLVQKEYDQLNSI
+168 ADLVQKEYDKLNSI

-217 ESNDIPFIEDEKR
+217 ESNDIPFIEDEKK

-239 QEKITASKL
+239 QAKITASKL

-254 SILRQVLDIRK
+254 SILRQILDIRK
-265 RVATYEGNKKNK
+265 RISSNKESSKDSTNTGVD
-277 SIENNKLNVESN
+277 VESN

-302 ENFGS
+302 ESFGS
-307 IPSLRKKL
+307 IPSLRQKL
-315 LDLELQRKTYTE
+315 LEHELQRKTYVE

-354 KEVTKAIED
+354 KEVTLAIED

-373 QEREFIGAM
+373 QEREFMGAM
-382 EKVQSESR
+382 DKVQSESR
-390 RLGLIEEAIS
+390 RLGHIEEAIS
-400 KAERTLT
+400 KAERTLA

-444 IPSSPYSPDYNKIK
+444 VPGSPYSPDYNKIK
-458 QQGILIFIA
+458 QQGVLIFVGI
-467 VFLVV
+467 FLVI
-472 PFAIEVIDNRIKSP
+472 PIALEVIDNRIKSP

-498 TGIQKISAID
+498 TGIQKISEID
-508 EFKRPKIVGDDLDD
+508 ELRRPKIVGDDLDD

-535 QMNSY
+535 QMNSQ
-540 VKGPKSILVTSAI
+540 VTGSKSILVTSAI

-583 RRPGLHNFCNKS
+583 RRPGLHNFCDES
-595 NDQGIM
+595 NDEGVM
-601 TILNSNNTNE
+601 TILNTPNATE
-611 DDVIEKLNDSLCS
+611 EEVTDKLKKVLCS
-624 IHPNLFLLPSGGKTR
+624 IHPNLYLLPSGGKTR

-648 DFDLLLSAL
+648 EFELLLTCL

-667 TPPAGL
+667 SPPAGL

-705 GDLKVTGSNILGVIL
+705 GDLKATGANILGVIL

-753 LEQNDT
+753 TEDS

>member
-1 MDLDDNSSENIDY
+1 MDLEENSNYGDY
-14 SSKTK
+14 SPKSK
-19 KNKTISEILLILRDR
+19 KNKTISEFLLILRDR
-34 WLLAITLALPFSLS
+34 WLLAVTLALPFSLA

-57 ELFQST
+57 EMYQSS
-63 SSFVLIPPPQI
+63 SSFVLIPPPKI

-103 MNVIERIEENSEFKT
+103 MNVIARINENSDYKT
-118 EMLAPYLSDGTP
+118 ELLAPYLSDGTP
-130 TKIQNI
+130 MKIQNI
-136 VNYNISVSSPSE
+136 VTYNVSVSSPSE
-148 GRPRFKISSQART
+148 GRPRFKVNSQSRT
-161 GKAAMII
+161 GKGAMII
-168 ADLVQKEYDQLNSI
+168 ADLVQKEYDKLNSI

-217 ESNDIPFIEDEKR
+217 ESNDIPFIEDEKK

-239 QEKITASKL
+239 QAKITASKL

-254 SILRQVLDIRK
+254 SILRQILDIRK
-265 RVATYEGNKKNK
+265 RISSNNDSKKDSTN
-277 SIENNKLNVESN
+277 SSTDVETN

-302 ENFGS
+302 ESFGS
-307 IPSLRKKL
+307 IPSLRQKL
-315 LDLELQRKTYTE
+315 LEHELQRKTYVE

-354 KEVTKAIED
+354 KEVTLAIED
-363 LRDRHIQLDA
+363 LRDRYIQLDA
-373 QEREFIGAM
+373 QEREFVGAM

-390 RLGLIEEAIS
+390 RLGHIEEAIS

-444 IPSSPYSPDYNKIK
+444 IPGSPYSPDYNKIK
-458 QQGILIFIA
+458 QQGVLIFVGI
-467 VFLVV
+467 FLVI
-472 PFAIEVIDNRIKSP
+472 PIALEVIDNRIKSP

-498 TGIQKISAID
+498 TGIQKISEID
-508 EFKRPKIVGDDLDD
+508 ELRRPKIVGDDLDD

-535 QMNSY
+535 QMNSH
-540 VKGPKSILVTSAI
+540 VKGAKSILVTSAI

-583 RRPGLHNFCNKS
+583 RRPGLHNFCDES
-595 NDQGIM
+595 NDEGVM
-601 TILNSNNTNE
+601 TILNTPNATE
-611 DDVIEKLNDSLCS
+611 EEVTDKLKKVLRS
-624 IHPNLFLLPSGGKTR
+624 IHPNLSLLPSGGKTR

-648 DFDLLLSAL
+648 EFELLLTCL

-667 TPPAGL
+667 SPPAGL

-705 GDLKVTGSNILGVIL
+705 GDLKATGANILGVIL

-742 RYKYYSKYYSP
+742 RYKYYSKYYAP
-753 LEQNDT
+753 TEDT

>member
-1 MDLDDNSSENIDY
+1 VDLEENSNYGDY
-14 SSKTK
+14 SPKSK
-19 KNKTISEILLILRDR
+19 KNKTVSEFLLILRDR
-34 WLLAITLALPFSLS
+34 WLLAVTLALPFSLA

-57 ELFQST
+57 EMYQSS
-63 SSFVLIPPPQI
+63 SSFVLIPPPKI

-103 MNVIERIEENSEFKT
+103 MNVIARINENSDYKT
-118 EMLAPYLSDGTP
+118 ELLAPYLSDGTP
-130 TKIQNI
+130 MKIQNI
-136 VNYNISVSSPSE
+136 VTYNVSVSSPSE
-148 GRPRFKISSQART
+148 GRPRFKVNSQSRT
-161 GKAAMII
+161 GKGAMII
-168 ADLVQKEYDQLNSI
+168 ADLVQKEYDKLNSI

-217 ESNDIPFIEDEKR
+217 ESNDIPFIEDEKK

-239 QEKITASKL
+239 QAKITASKL

-254 SILRQVLDIRK
+254 SILRQILDIRK
-265 RVATYEGNKKNK
+265 RISSNKESSKDSTNTGVD
-277 SIENNKLNVESN
+277 VESN

-302 ENFGS
+302 ESFGS
-307 IPSLRKKL
+307 IPSLRQKL
-315 LDLELQRKTYTE
+315 LEHELQRKTYVE

-354 KEVTKAIED
+354 KEVTLAIED

-373 QEREFIGAM
+373 QEREFMGAM
-382 EKVQSESR
+382 DKVQSESR
-390 RLGLIEEAIS
+390 RLGHIEEAIS
-400 KAERTLT
+400 KAERTLA

-444 IPSSPYSPDYNKIK
+444 VPGSPYSPDYNKIK
-458 QQGILIFIA
+458 QQGVLIFVGI
-467 VFLVV
+467 FLVI
-472 PFAIEVIDNRIKSP
+472 PIALEVIDNRIKSP

-498 TGIQKISAID
+498 TGIQKISEID
-508 EFKRPKIVGDDLDD
+508 ELRRPKIVGDDLDD

-535 QMNSY
+535 QMNSQ
-540 VKGPKSILVTSAI
+540 VTGSKSILVTSAI

-583 RRPGLHNFCNKS
+583 RRPGLHNFCDES
-595 NDQGIM
+595 NDEGVM
-601 TILNSNNTNE
+601 TILNTPNATE
-611 DDVIEKLNDSLCS
+611 EEVTDKLKKVLCS
-624 IHPNLFLLPSGGKTR
+624 IHPNLYLLPSGGKTR

-648 DFDLLLSAL
+648 EFELLLTCL

-667 TPPAGL
+667 SPPAGL

-705 GDLKVTGSNILGVIL
+705 GDLKATGANILGVIL

-753 LEQNDT
+753 TEDT

>member
-1 MDLDDNSSENIDY
+1 MDLEENSNYGDY
-14 SSKTK
+14 SPKSK
-19 KNKTISEILLILRDR
+19 KNKTVSEFLLILRDR
-34 WLLAITLALPFSLS
+34 WLLAVTLALPFSLA

-57 ELFQST
+57 EMYQSS
-63 SSFVLIPPPQI
+63 SSFVLIPPPKI

-103 MNVIERIEENSEFKT
+103 MNVIARINENSDYKT
-118 EMLAPYLSDGTP
+118 ELLAPYLSDGTP
-130 TKIQNI
+130 MKIQNI
-136 VNYNISVSSPSE
+136 VTYNVSVSSPSE
-148 GRPRFKISSQART
+148 GRPRFKVNSQSRT
-161 GKAAMII
+161 GKGAMII
-168 ADLVQKEYDQLNSI
+168 ADLVQKEYDKLNSI

-217 ESNDIPFIEDEKR
+217 ESNDIPFIEDEKK

-239 QEKITASKL
+239 QAKITASKL

-254 SILRQVLDIRK
+254 SILRQILDIRK
-265 RVATYEGNKKNK
+265 RISSNKESSKDSTNTGVD
-277 SIENNKLNVESN
+277 VESN

-302 ENFGS
+302 ESFGS
-307 IPSLRKKL
+307 IPSLRQKL
-315 LDLELQRKTYTE
+315 LEHELQRKTYVE

-354 KEVTKAIED
+354 KEVTLAIED

-373 QEREFIGAM
+373 QEREFMGAM
-382 EKVQSESR
+382 DKVQSESR
-390 RLGLIEEAIS
+390 RLGHIEEAIS
-400 KAERTLT
+400 KAERTLA

-444 IPSSPYSPDYNKIK
+444 IPGSPYSPDYNKIK
-458 QQGILIFIA
+458 QQGVLIFVGI
-467 VFLVV
+467 FLVI
-472 PFAIEVIDNRIKSP
+472 PIALEVIDNRIKSP

-498 TGIQKISAID
+498 TGIQKISEID
-508 EFKRPKIVGDDLDD
+508 ELRRPKIVGDDLDD

-535 QMNSY
+535 QMNSH
-540 VKGPKSILVTSAI
+540 VTGSKSILVTSAI

-583 RRPGLHNFCNKS
+583 RRPGLHNFCDES
-595 NDQGIM
+595 NDEGVM
-601 TILNSNNTNE
+601 TILNTPNATE
-611 DDVIEKLNDSLCS
+611 EEVTDKLKKVLCS

-648 DFDLLLSAL
+648 EFELLLTCL

-667 TPPAGL
+667 SPPAGL

-705 GDLKVTGSNILGVIL
+705 GDLKATGANILGVIL

-753 LEQNDT
+753 TEDT

>member
-1 MDLDDNSSENIDY
+1 MDLEENSNYGDY
-14 SSKTK
+14 SPKSK
-19 KNKTISEILLILRDR
+19 KNKTVSEFLLILRDR
-34 WLLAITLALPFSLS
+34 WLLAVTLALPFSLA

-57 ELFQST
+57 EMYQSS
-63 SSFVLIPPPQI
+63 SSFVLIPPPKI

-97 NSQELR
+97 NGQELR
-103 MNVIERIEENSEFKT
+103 MNVIARINENSDYKT
-118 EMLAPYLSDGTP
+118 ELLAPYLSDGTP
-130 TKIQNI
+130 MKIQNI
-136 VNYNISVSSPSE
+136 VTYNVSVSSPSE
-148 GRPRFKISSQART
+148 GRPRFKVNSQSRT
-161 GKAAMII
+161 GKGAMII
-168 ADLVQKEYDQLNSI
+168 ADLVQKEYDKLNSI

-217 ESNDIPFIEDEKR
+217 ESNDIPFIEDEKK

-239 QEKITASKL
+239 QAKITASKL

-254 SILRQVLDIRK
+254 SILRQILDIRK
-265 RVATYEGNKKNK
+265 RISSNKESSKDSTNTGVD
-277 SIENNKLNVESN
+277 VESN

-302 ENFGS
+302 ESFGS
-307 IPSLRKKL
+307 IPSLRQKL
-315 LDLELQRKTYTE
+315 LEHELQRKTYVE

-354 KEVTKAIED
+354 KEVTLAIED

-373 QEREFIGAM
+373 QEREFMGAM
-382 EKVQSESR
+382 DKVQSESR
-390 RLGLIEEAIS
+390 RLGHIEEAIS
-400 KAERTLT
+400 KAERTLA

-444 IPSSPYSPDYNKIK
+444 IPESPYSPDYNKIK
-458 QQGILIFIA
+458 QQGVLIFVGI
-467 VFLVV
+467 FLVI
-472 PFAIEVIDNRIKSP
+472 PIALEVIDNRIKSP

-498 TGIQKISAID
+498 TGIQKISEID
-508 EFKRPKIVGDDLDD
+508 ELRRPKIVGDDLDD

-535 QMNSY
+535 QMNSH
-540 VKGPKSILVTSAI
+540 VKGSKSILVTSAI

-583 RRPGLHNFCNKS
+583 RRPGLHNFCDES
-595 NDQGIM
+595 NDEGVM
-601 TILNSNNTNE
+601 TILNTPNATE
-611 DDVIEKLNDSLCS
+611 DEVTDKLKKVLCS

-648 DFDLLLSAL
+648 EFELLLTCL

-667 TPPAGL
+667 SPPAGL

-697 RHVVKRLI
+697 RQVVKRLI
-705 GDLKVTGSNILGVIL
+705 GDLKATGANILGVIL

-753 LEQNDT
+753 TEDS

>member
-1 MDLDDNSSENIDY
+1 MDLEENSNYGDY
-14 SSKTK
+14 SPKSK
-19 KNKTISEILLILRDR
+19 KNKTVSEFLLILRDR
-34 WLLAITLALPFSLS
+34 WLLAVTLALPFSLA

-57 ELFQST
+57 EMYQSS
-63 SSFVLIPPPQI
+63 SSFVLIPPPKI

-103 MNVIERIEENSEFKT
+103 MNVIARINENSDYKT
-118 EMLAPYLSDGTP
+118 ELLAPYLSDGTP
-130 TKIQNI
+130 MKIQNI
-136 VNYNISVSSPSE
+136 VTYNVSVSSPSE
-148 GRPRFKISSQART
+148 GRPRFKVNSQSRT
-161 GKAAMII
+161 GKGAMII
-168 ADLVQKEYDQLNSI
+168 ADLVQKEYDKLNSI

-217 ESNDIPFIEDEKR
+217 ESNDIPFIEDEKK

-239 QEKITASKL
+239 QAKITASKL

-254 SILRQVLDIRK
+254 SILRQILDIRK
-265 RVATYEGNKKNK
+265 RISSNKESSKDSTNTGVD
-277 SIENNKLNVESN
+277 VESN

-302 ENFGS
+302 ESFGS
-307 IPSLRKKL
+307 IPSLRQKL
-315 LDLELQRKTYTE
+315 LEHELQRKTYVE

-354 KEVTKAIED
+354 KEVTLAIED

-373 QEREFIGAM
+373 QEREFMGAM

-390 RLGLIEEAIS
+390 RLGHIEEAIS
-400 KAERTLT
+400 KAERTLA

-444 IPSSPYSPDYNKIK
+444 IPGSPYSPDYNKIK
-458 QQGILIFIA
+458 QQGVLIFVGI
-467 VFLVV
+467 FLVI
-472 PFAIEVIDNRIKSP
+472 PIALEVIDNRIKSP

-498 TGIQKISAID
+498 TGIQKISEID
-508 EFKRPKIVGDDLDD
+508 ELRRPKIVGDDLDD

-535 QMNSY
+535 QMNSH
-540 VKGPKSILVTSAI
+540 VKGSKSILVTSAI

-583 RRPGLHNFCNKS
+583 RRPGLHNFCDES
-595 NDQGIM
+595 NDEGVM
-601 TILNSNNTNE
+601 TILNTPNATE
-611 DDVIEKLNDSLCS
+611 DEVTDKLKKVLCS

-648 DFDLLLSAL
+648 EFELLLTCL

-667 TPPAGL
+667 SPPAGL

-705 GDLKVTGSNILGVIL
+705 GDLKATGANILGVIL

-753 LEQNDT
+753 TEDT

>member
-1 MDLDDNSSENIDY
+1 MDLEENSNYGDY
-14 SSKTK
+14 SPKSK
-19 KNKTISEILLILRDR
+19 KNKTISEFLLILRDR
-34 WLLAITLALPFSLS
+34 WLLAVTLALPFSLA

-57 ELFQST
+57 EMYQSS
-63 SSFVLIPPPQI
+63 SSFVLIPPPKI

-103 MNVIERIEENSEFKT
+103 MNVIARINENSDYKT
-118 EMLAPYLSDGTP
+118 ELLAPYLSDGTP
-130 TKIQNI
+130 MKIQNI
-136 VNYNISVSSPSE
+136 VTYNVSVSSPSE
-148 GRPRFKISSQART
+148 GRPRFKVNSQSRT
-161 GKAAMII
+161 GKGAMII
-168 ADLVQKEYDQLNSI
+168 ADLVQKEYDKLNSI

-217 ESNDIPFIEDEKR
+217 ESNDIPFIEDEKK

-239 QEKITASKL
+239 QAKITASKL

-254 SILRQVLDIRK
+254 SILRQILDIRK
-265 RVATYEGNKKNK
+265 RISSNNDSKKDSTN
-277 SIENNKLNVESN
+277 SSTDVETN

-302 ENFGS
+302 ESFGS
-307 IPSLRKKL
+307 IPSLRQKL
-315 LDLELQRKTYTE
+315 LEHELQRKTYVE

-354 KEVTKAIED
+354 KEVTLAIED

-373 QEREFIGAM
+373 QEREFVGAM

-390 RLGLIEEAIS
+390 RLGHIEEAIS

-444 IPSSPYSPDYNKIK
+444 IPGSPYSPDYNKIK
-458 QQGILIFIA
+458 QQGVLIFVGI
-467 VFLVV
+467 FLVI
-472 PFAIEVIDNRIKSP
+472 PIALEVIDNRIKSP

-498 TGIQKISAID
+498 TGIQKISEID
-508 EFKRPKIVGDDLDD
+508 ELRRPKIVGDDLDD

-535 QMNSY
+535 QMNSH
-540 VKGPKSILVTSAI
+540 VKGAKSILVTSAI

-583 RRPGLHNFCNKS
+583 RRPGLHNFCDES
-595 NDQGIM
+595 NDEGVM
-601 TILNSNNTNE
+601 TILNTPNATE
-611 DDVIEKLNDSLCS
+611 EEVTDKLKKVLRS
-624 IHPNLFLLPSGGKTR
+624 IHPNLSLLPSGGKTR

-648 DFDLLLSAL
+648 EFELLLTCL

-667 TPPAGL
+667 SPPAGL

-705 GDLKVTGSNILGVIL
+705 GDLKATGANILGVIL

-742 RYKYYSKYYSP
+742 RYKYYSKYYAP
-753 LEQNDT
+753 TEDT

>member
-1 MDLDDNSSENIDY
+1 MDLEENSNYGDY
-14 SSKTK
+14 SPKSK
-19 KNKTISEILLILRDR
+19 KNKTVSEFLLILRDR
-34 WLLAITLALPFSLS
+34 WLLAVTLALPFSLA

-57 ELFQST
+57 EMYQSS
-63 SSFVLIPPPQI
+63 SSFVLIPPPKI

-103 MNVIERIEENSEFKT
+103 MNVIARINENSDYKT
-118 EMLAPYLSDGTP
+118 ELLAPYLSDGTP
-130 TKIQNI
+130 MKIQSI
-136 VNYNISVSSPSE
+136 VTYNVSVSSPSE
-148 GRPRFKISSQART
+148 GRPRFKVNSQSRT
-161 GKAAMII
+161 GKGAMII
-168 ADLVQKEYDQLNSI
+168 ADLVQKEYDKLNSI

-217 ESNDIPFIEDEKR
+217 ESNDIPFIEDEKK

-239 QEKITASKL
+239 QAKITASKL

-254 SILRQVLDIRK
+254 SILRQILDIRK
-265 RVATYEGNKKNK
+265 RISSNKESSKDSTNTGVD
-277 SIENNKLNVESN
+277 VESN

-302 ENFGS
+302 ESFGS
-307 IPSLRKKL
+307 IPSLRQKL
-315 LDLELQRKTYTE
+315 LEHELQRKTYVE

-354 KEVTKAIED
+354 KEVTLAIED

-373 QEREFIGAM
+373 QEREFMGAM
-382 EKVQSESR
+382 DKVQSESR
-390 RLGLIEEAIS
+390 RLGHIEEAIS
-400 KAERTLT
+400 KAERTLA

-444 IPSSPYSPDYNKIK
+444 IPESPYSPDYNKIK
-458 QQGILIFIA
+458 QQGVLIFVGI
-467 VFLVV
+467 FLVI
-472 PFAIEVIDNRIKSP
+472 PIALEVIDNRIKSP

-498 TGIQKISAID
+498 TGIQKISEID
-508 EFKRPKIVGDDLDD
+508 EMRRPKIVGDDLDD

-535 QMNSY
+535 QMNSH
-540 VKGPKSILVTSAI
+540 VKGSKSILVTSAI

-583 RRPGLHNFCNKS
+583 RRPGLHNFCDES
-595 NDQGIM
+595 NDEGVM
-601 TILNSNNTNE
+601 TILNTPNATE
-611 DDVIEKLNDSLCS
+611 DEVTDKLKKVLCS

-648 DFDLLLSAL
+648 EFELLLTCL

-667 TPPAGL
+667 SPPAGL

-705 GDLKVTGSNILGVIL
+705 GDLKATGANILGVIL

-753 LEQNDT
+753 TEDT

>member
-1 MDLDDNSSENIDY
+1 MDLEENSNYGDY
-14 SSKTK
+14 SPKSK
-19 KNKTISEILLILRDR
+19 KNKTVSEFLLILRDR
-34 WLLAITLALPFSLS
+34 WLLAVTLALPFSLA

-57 ELFQST
+57 EMYQSS
-63 SSFVLIPPPQI
+63 SSFVLIPPPKI

-103 MNVIERIEENSEFKT
+103 MNVIARINENSDYKT
-118 EMLAPYLSDGTP
+118 ELLAPYLSDGTP
-130 TKIQNI
+130 MKIQNI
-136 VNYNISVSSPSE
+136 VTYNVSVSSPSE
-148 GRPRFKISSQART
+148 GRPRFKVNSQSRT
-161 GKAAMII
+161 GKGAMII
-168 ADLVQKEYDQLNSI
+168 ADLVQKEYDKLNSI

-217 ESNDIPFIEDEKR
+217 ESNDIPFIEDEKK

-239 QEKITASKL
+239 QAKITASKL

-254 SILRQVLDIRK
+254 SILRQILDIRK
-265 RVATYEGNKKNK
+265 RISSNKESSKDSTNTGVD
-277 SIENNKLNVESN
+277 VESN

-302 ENFGS
+302 ESFGS
-307 IPSLRKKL
+307 IPSLRQKL
-315 LDLELQRKTYTE
+315 LEHELQRKTYVE

-354 KEVTKAIED
+354 KEVTLAIED

-373 QEREFIGAM
+373 QEREFMGAM
-382 EKVQSESR
+382 DKVQSESR
-390 RLGLIEEAIS
+390 RLGHIEEAIS
-400 KAERTLT
+400 KAERTLA

-444 IPSSPYSPDYNKIK
+444 VPGSPYSPDYNKIK
-458 QQGILIFIA
+458 QQGVLIFVGI
-467 VFLVV
+467 FLVI
-472 PFAIEVIDNRIKSP
+472 PIALEVIDNRIKSP

-498 TGIQKISAID
+498 TGIQKISEID
-508 EFKRPKIVGDDLDD
+508 ELRRPKIVGDDLDD

-535 QMNSY
+535 QMNSQ
-540 VKGPKSILVTSAI
+540 VTGSKSILVTSAI

-583 RRPGLHNFCNKS
+583 RRPGLHNFCDES
-595 NDQGIM
+595 NDEGVM
-601 TILNSNNTNE
+601 TILNTPNATE
-611 DDVIEKLNDSLCS
+611 EEVTDKLKKVLCS
-624 IHPNLFLLPSGGKTR
+624 IHPNLYLLPSGGKTR

-648 DFDLLLSAL
+648 EFELLLTCL

-667 TPPAGL
+667 SPPAGL

-705 GDLKVTGSNILGVIL
+705 GDLKATGANILGVIL

-753 LEQNDT
+753 TEDT

>member
-1 MDLDDNSSENIDY
+1 MDLEENSNYGDY
-14 SSKTK
+14 SPKSK
-19 KNKTISEILLILRDR
+19 KNKTISEFLLILRDR
-34 WLLAITLALPFSLS
+34 WLLAVTLALPFSLA

-57 ELFQST
+57 EMFQSS
-63 SSFVLIPPPQI
+63 SSFVLIPPPKI

-103 MNVIERIEENSEFKT
+103 LNVIARINENSDYKT
-118 EMLAPYLSDGTP
+118 ELLAPYLSDGTP
-130 TKIQNI
+130 MKIQSI
-136 VNYNISVSSPSE
+136 VTYNVSVSSPSE
-148 GRPRFKISSQART
+148 GRPRFKVNTQSRT
-161 GKAAMII
+161 GKGAMII
-168 ADLVQKEYDQLNSI
+168 ADLVQKEYDKLNSI

-217 ESNDIPFIEDEKR
+217 ESNDIPFIEDEKK

-239 QEKITASKL
+239 QAKITASKL

-254 SILRQVLDIRK
+254 SILRQILDIRK
-265 RVATYEGNKKNK
+265 RISSNNDSKKDSTN
-277 SIENNKLNVESN
+277 SSTDVETN

-302 ENFGS
+302 ESFGS
-307 IPSLRKKL
+307 IPSLRQKL
-315 LDLELQRKTYTE
+315 LEHELQRKTYVE

-354 KEVTKAIED
+354 KEVTLAIED

-373 QEREFIGAM
+373 QEREFLGAM

-390 RLGLIEEAIS
+390 RLGHIEEAIS

-444 IPSSPYSPDYNKIK
+444 IPGSPYSPDYNKIK
-458 QQGILIFIA
+458 QQGVLIFVGI
-467 VFLVV
+467 FLVI
-472 PFAIEVIDNRIKSP
+472 PIALEVIDNRIKSP

-498 TGIQKISAID
+498 TGIQKISEID
-508 EFKRPKIVGDDLDD
+508 ELRRPKIVGDDLDD

-535 QMNSY
+535 QMNSH
-540 VKGPKSILVTSAI
+540 VKGAKSILVTSAI

-583 RRPGLHNFCNKS
+583 RRPGLHNFCDES
-595 NDQGIM
+595 NDEGVM
-601 TILNSNNTNE
+601 TILNTPNATE
-611 DDVIEKLNDSLCS
+611 EEITDKLKKALRS
-624 IHPNLFLLPSGGKTR
+624 IHPNLSLLPSGGKTR

-648 DFDLLLSAL
+648 EFELLLTCL

-667 TPPAGL
+667 SPPAGL

-705 GDLKVTGSNILGVIL
+705 GDLKATGANILGVIL

-742 RYKYYSKYYSP
+742 RYKYYSKYYAP
-753 LEQNDT
+753 TEDT

>member
-1 MDLDDNSSENIDY
+1 MDLDDNTEGFSNLNPKI
-14 SSKTK
+14 K
-19 KNKTISEILLILRDR
+19 KNKTLSDYLLILRDR
-34 WLLAITLALPFSLS
+34 WLLAVTLALPFSLA
-48 YVYKELQVP
+48 YFYKQLQVP
-57 ELFQST
+57 ELFQTS
-63 SSFVLIPPPQI
+63 SSFVLIPPPNV

-97 NSQELR
+97 NSQDLR
-103 MNVIERIEENSEFKT
+103 MNVISRINENSEFKT
-118 EMLAPYLSDGTP
+118 ELLAPYLNDGTP
-130 TKIQNI
+130 MKIENI
-136 VNYNISVSSPSE
+136 VTYSVSVSSPSE
-148 GRPRFKISSQART
+148 GRPRFRINSQSRT
-161 GKAAMII
+161 GMGAMII
-168 ADLVQKEYDQLNSI
+168 ADLVQKEYDKLNSLR
-182 KKTEQVQTAKG
+182 KTEQVLNAKG

-204 EEDRILKE
+204 EEDRILQE

-217 ESNDIPFIEDEKR
+217 ESNDIPFIEDEKKI
-230 VNSSKKSQF
+230 NSSKKGQY
-239 QEKITASKL
+239 QAKMTTSKL

-254 SILRQVLDIRK
+254 SILRQILDIRK
-265 RVATYEGNKKNK
+265 RVSSSG
-277 SIENNKLNVESN
+277 KLVQLGEKGEKTNVESN
-289 IAQIKQYFEIDVI
+289 IAQVKQYFEIDVI
-302 ENFGS
+302 EGYGN
-307 IPSLRKKL
+307 IPFLRQQL
-315 LDLELQRKTYTE
+315 LSFEKQRKTYVE

-333 PNHPKMIENARQVQE
+333 PNHPKMIENERQVQE
-348 VQELLG
+348 VKVLLG
-354 KEVTKAIED
+354 KEVTLAIED

-373 QEREFIGAM
+373 QEREFMGAM

-400 KAERTLT
+400 KAQRNLA

-430 SEQDDPLQKDQLAF
+430 SEQDDPLQKDQLAS
-444 IPSSPYSPDYNKIK
+444 IPGGPFSPDYGKIK
-458 QQGILIFIA
+458 QKGFLIFVGI
-467 VFLVV
+467 FLVV
-472 PFAIEVIDNRIKSP
+472 PVALEIIDNRIKSP

-498 TGIQKISAID
+498 TGIQKISEID
-508 EFKRPKIVGDDLDD
+508 EIRRPKIVGDDLDD

-535 QMNSY
+535 QMNSN
-540 VKGPKSILVTSAI
+540 VRGSRSILVTSAI
-553 PSEGKSLISANF
+553 PSEGKSLISANY

-583 RRPGLHNFCNKS
+583 RRPGLHNFCNES
-595 NDQGIM
+595 NDAGVM
-601 TILNSNNTNE
+601 TILNTPNATEEQISE
-611 DDVIEKLNDSLCS
+611 KIEKCLCN

-648 DFDLLLSAL
+648 EFELLLAAL
-657 KKLADVVIFD
+657 KKMADVVIFD
-667 TPPAGL
+667 SPPAGL

-705 GDLKVTGSNILGVIL
+705 GDLKITGANILGVIL

-753 LEQNDT
+753 DDA

>member
-1 MDLDDNSSENIDY
+1 MDLEENSNYGDY
-14 SSKTK
+14 SPKSK
-19 KNKTISEILLILRDR
+19 KNKTVSEFLLILRDR
-34 WLLAITLALPFSLS
+34 WLLAVTLALPFSLA

-57 ELFQST
+57 EMYQSS
-63 SSFVLIPPPQI
+63 SSFVLIPPPKI

-103 MNVIERIEENSEFKT
+103 MNVIARINENSDYKT
-118 EMLAPYLSDGTP
+118 ELLAPYLSDGTP
-130 TKIQNI
+130 MKIQSI
-136 VNYNISVSSPSE
+136 VTYNVSVSSPSE
-148 GRPRFKISSQART
+148 GRPRFKVNSQSRT
-161 GKAAMII
+161 GKGAMII
-168 ADLVQKEYDQLNSI
+168 ADLVQKEYDKLNSI

-217 ESNDIPFIEDEKR
+217 ESNDIPFIEDEKK

-239 QEKITASKL
+239 QAKITASKL

-254 SILRQVLDIRK
+254 SILRQILDIRK
-265 RVATYEGNKKNK
+265 RISSNKESSKDSTNTGVD
-277 SIENNKLNVESN
+277 VESN

-302 ENFGS
+302 ESFGS
-307 IPSLRKKL
+307 IPSLRQKL
-315 LDLELQRKTYTE
+315 LEHELQRKTYVE

-354 KEVTKAIED
+354 KEVTLAIED

-373 QEREFIGAM
+373 QEREFMGAM
-382 EKVQSESR
+382 DKVQSESR
-390 RLGLIEEAIS
+390 RLGHIEEAIS
-400 KAERTLT
+400 KAERTLA

-444 IPSSPYSPDYNKIK
+444 IPGSPYSPDYNKIK
-458 QQGILIFIA
+458 QQGVLIFVGIFLIIPIA
-467 VFLVV
+467 L
-472 PFAIEVIDNRIKSP
+472 EVIDNRIKSP

-498 TGIQKISAID
+498 TGIQKISEID
-508 EFKRPKIVGDDLDD
+508 ELRRPKIVGDDLDD

-535 QMNSY
+535 QMNSH
-540 VKGPKSILVTSAI
+540 VTGSKSILVTSAI

-583 RRPGLHNFCNKS
+583 RRPGLHNFCDES
-595 NDQGIM
+595 NDEGVM
-601 TILNSNNTNE
+601 TILNTPNATE
-611 DDVIEKLNDSLCS
+611 EEVTDKLKKVLCS
-624 IHPNLFLLPSGGKTR
+624 IHPNLSLLPSGGKTR

-648 DFDLLLSAL
+648 EFELLLTCL

-667 TPPAGL
+667 SPPAGL

-705 GDLKVTGSNILGVIL
+705 GDLKATGANILGVIL

-753 LEQNDT
+753 TEDT

>member
-1 MDLDDNSSENIDY
+1 VDLEENSHYGDY
-14 SSKTK
+14 SPKSK
-19 KNKTISEILLILRDR
+19 KNKTVSEFLLILRDR
-34 WLLAITLALPFSLS
+34 WLLAVTLALPFSLA
-48 YVYKELQVP
+48 YVYNELQVP
-57 ELFQST
+57 EMYQSS
-63 SSFVLIPPPQI
+63 SSFVLIPPPKI

-103 MNVIERIEENSEFKT
+103 MNVIARINENSDYKT
-118 EMLAPYLSDGTP
+118 ELLAPYLSDGTP
-130 TKIQNI
+130 MKIQNI
-136 VNYNISVSSPSE
+136 VTYNVSVSSPSE
-148 GRPRFKISSQART
+148 GRPRFKVNSQSRT
-161 GKAAMII
+161 GKGAMII
-168 ADLVQKEYDQLNSI
+168 ADLVQKEYDKLNSI

-217 ESNDIPFIEDEKR
+217 ESNDIPFIEDEKK

-239 QEKITASKL
+239 QDKITASKL

-254 SILRQVLDIRK
+254 SILRQILDIRK
-265 RVATYEGNKKNK
+265 RISSNKESSKDSTNTGVD
-277 SIENNKLNVESN
+277 VESN

-302 ENFGS
+302 ESFGS
-307 IPSLRKKL
+307 IPSLRQKL
-315 LDLELQRKTYTE
+315 LEHELQRKTYVE

-354 KEVTKAIED
+354 KEVTLAIED

-373 QEREFIGAM
+373 QEREFLGAM
-382 EKVQSESR
+382 DKVQSESR
-390 RLGLIEEAIS
+390 RLGHIEEAIS
-400 KAERTLT
+400 KAERTLA

-444 IPSSPYSPDYNKIK
+444 IPGSPYSPDYNKIK
-458 QQGILIFIA
+458 QQGVLIFVGI
-467 VFLVV
+467 FLVI
-472 PFAIEVIDNRIKSP
+472 PIALEVIDNRIKSP

-498 TGIQKISAID
+498 TGIQKISEID
-508 EFKRPKIVGDDLDD
+508 ELRRPKIVGDDLDD

-535 QMNSY
+535 QMNSH
-540 VKGPKSILVTSAI
+540 VTGSKSILVTSAI

-583 RRPGLHNFCNKS
+583 RRPGLHNFCDES
-595 NDQGIM
+595 NDEGVM
-601 TILNSNNTNE
+601 TILNIPNATE
-611 DDVIEKLNDSLCS
+611 DEVTDKLKKVLCS

-648 DFDLLLSAL
+648 EFELLLTCL

-667 TPPAGL
+667 SPPAGL

-705 GDLKVTGSNILGVIL
+705 GDLKATGANILGVIL

-753 LEQNDT
+753 TEDS

>member
-1 MDLDDNSSENIDY
+1 MDLEENSNYGDY
-14 SSKTK
+14 SSKSK
-19 KNKTISEILLILRDR
+19 KNKTLSEFLLILRDR
-34 WLLAITLALPFSLS
+34 WLLAVTLALPFSLA

-57 ELFQST
+57 EMYQSS
-63 SSFVLIPPPQI
+63 SSFVLIPPPKI

-103 MNVIERIEENSEFKT
+103 LNVIARINENSDYKT
-118 EMLAPYLSDGTP
+118 ELLAPYLSDGTP
-130 TKIQNI
+130 MKIQNI
-136 VNYNISVSSPSE
+136 VTYNVSVSSPSE
-148 GRPRFKISSQART
+148 GRPRFKVNTQSRT
-161 GKAAMII
+161 GKGAMII
-168 ADLVQKEYDQLNSI
+168 ADLVQKEYDKLNSI

-217 ESNDIPFIEDEKR
+217 ESNDIPFIEDEKK

-239 QEKITASKL
+239 QAKITASKL

-254 SILRQVLDIRK
+254 SILRQILDIRK
-265 RVATYEGNKKNK
+265 RISSNNDSKKDSTN
-277 SIENNKLNVESN
+277 SSTDVETN

-302 ENFGS
+302 ESFGS
-307 IPSLRKKL
+307 IPSLRQKL
-315 LDLELQRKTYTE
+315 LEHELQRKTYVE

-354 KEVTKAIED
+354 KEVTLAIED

-373 QEREFIGAM
+373 QEREFVGAM

-390 RLGLIEEAIS
+390 RLGHIEEAIS

-444 IPSSPYSPDYNKIK
+444 IPGSPYSPDYNKIK
-458 QQGILIFIA
+458 QQGVLIFVGI
-467 VFLVV
+467 FLVI
-472 PFAIEVIDNRIKSP
+472 PIALEVIDNRIKSP

-498 TGIQKISAID
+498 TGIQKISEID
-508 EFKRPKIVGDDLDD
+508 ELRRPKIVGDDLDD

-535 QMNSY
+535 QMNSH
-540 VKGPKSILVTSAI
+540 VKGAKSILVTSAI

-583 RRPGLHNFCNKS
+583 RRPGLHNFCDES
-595 NDQGIM
+595 NDEGVM
-601 TILNSNNTNE
+601 TILNIPNATE
-611 DDVIEKLNDSLCS
+611 EEITDKLKKALRS
-624 IHPNLFLLPSGGKTR
+624 IHPNLSLLPSGGKTR

-648 DFDLLLSAL
+648 EFELLLTCL

-667 TPPAGL
+667 SPPAGL

-705 GDLKVTGSNILGVIL
+705 GDLKATGANILGVIL

-742 RYKYYSKYYSP
+742 RYKYYSKYYAP
-753 LEQNDT
+753 TEDT